1 MLTGAQILL
10 EVLKEQ
16 KVDTIF
22 GYPGGFVLNIYDE
35 LYHASDWLKHV
46 ITCHEQGAAH
56 AADGYARAT
65 GKTGVVIA
73 TSGPGATNLVTGIAN
88 AYLDSSPLVAIT
100 GNVPLDMIGRDS
112 FQEVDIKGITMPIT
126 KHNYMVKD
134 VTKLASIVREAF
146 YLASS
151 GRKGPVLIDI
161 PKDVQL
167 AKCEFQ
173 PLDAVQ
179 KESPLAPTKAMLE
192 EAAELIRASKRPF
205 VYAGGGVV
213 STNMSEELIRFAEKL
228 GAPIGTSMMGLSSV
242 PRSHPLMLG
251 MSGMHGNFASTK
263 AMGQSDLIIAVGARF
278 SDRATGKK
286 SEFSRNRKI
295 LHIDIDPA
303 EIGKNIP
310 AYVSMVADVKQAL
323 TALNKMDLKKSD
335 PSWLEAVN
343 ALKQSAD
350 NDTVMDHDVLNP
362 YLVLMGV
369 AKRVPKDTRIAT
381 DVGQHQMWT
390 AQFYPFEKPRTFI
403 TSGGLG
409 TMGFGMGA
417 AIGACMGSGKKS
429 VLITSDGSF
438 HMNMNEMA
446 TAVSNRLPLTVLV
459 LNNSVLG
466 MVRQWQTMFYG
477 QRYSATTLE
486 RKTDYC
492 KLADAFGAKGFRVED
507 LSQLDAALD
516 VALALNEPSIV
527 DIRIDR
533 DEMVLPMIPP
543 NGTINDMIIRG

>member
-1 MLTGAQILL
+1 MLNGAQILV

-16 KVDTIF
+16 NVDTIF

-88 AYLDSSPLVAIT
+88 AYLDSIPMVAIT
-100 GNVPLDMIGRDS
+100 GNVPLSLIGRDS

-134 VTKLASIVREAF
+134 VNQLASIVREAF
-146 YLASS
+146 FLAST

-167 AKCEFQ
+167 AKCEF
-173 PLDAVQ
+173 
-179 KESPLAPTKAMLE
+179 SPLATPFVEKPVKPTAAMLA
-192 EAAELIRASKRPF
+192 EAAELIRTSKRPF
-205 VYAGGGVV
+205 IYAGGGVV
-213 STNMSEELIRFAEKL
+213 STNSSAELLRFAEKL
-228 GAPIGTSMMGLSSV
+228 NAPVGASMMGLSAV
-242 PRSHPLMLG
+242 PQSHPLALG
-251 MSGMHGNFASTK
+251 MTGMHGNYAATK
-263 AMGQSDLIIAVGARF
+263 AMAMSDLVIALGARF
-278 SDRATGKK
+278 SDRATGNKNA
-286 SEFSRNRKI
+286 FSKNRKV

-310 AYVSMVADVKQAL
+310 AYVSMVADVRQAL
-323 TALNKMDLKKSD
+323 AALNGMELKKSD
-335 PSWLEAVN
+335 PKWLEQVKE
-343 ALKQSAD
+343 LVKSPD
-350 NDTVMDHDVLNP
+350 NRVEMNQHALNP
-362 YLVLMGV
+362 YVVLQGV

-390 AQFYPFEKPRTFI
+390 AQFYPFEMPRTFI

-417 AIGACMGSGKKS
+417 AIGACMGSGKKT

-438 HMNMNEMA
+438 HMNMNELA
-446 TAVSNRLPLTVLV
+446 TAVSNRLPLVVLV

-466 MVRQWQTMFYG
+466 MVRQWQTMFFDH
-477 QRYSATTLE
+477 RYSATTLN
-486 RKTDYC
+486 RATDYC
-492 KLADAFGAKGFRVED
+492 KLAEAFGAKGFRIEEAG
-507 LSQLDAALD
+507 QLDSVLD
-516 VALALNEPSIV
+516 EVLALNEPVVV

-533 DEMVLPMIPP
+533 DEMVFPMIPP
-543 NGTINDMIIRG
+543 NGTFDDMIVRG

>member
-1 MLTGAQILL
+1 MLNGAQILL

-35 LYHASDWLKHV
+35 IYGAADWLNHV

-88 AYLDSSPLVAIT
+88 AYLDSIPMIAIT
-100 GNVPLDMIGRDS
+100 GNVPQDFIGRDS

-134 VTKLASIVREAF
+134 VEKLADIVREAF
-146 YLASS
+146 FLAST

-167 AKCEFQ
+167 AKCEYT
-173 PLDAVQ
+173 PA
-179 KESPLAPTKAMLE
+179 KETRKMNAKAPTAAMLK
-192 EAAELIRASKRPF
+192 EAAELIAASKRPF
-205 VYAGGGVV
+205 IYAGGGVV
-213 STNMSEELIRFAEKL
+213 ATDASKDLLEFAEKL
-228 GAPIGTSMMGLSSV
+228 GAPIGTSMMGLSAV

-263 AMGQSDLIIAVGARF
+263 AMGRSDLIIGIGARF

-286 SEFSRNRKI
+286 SEFSKNRKV

-310 AYVSMVADVKQAL
+310 AYVAMHADVKEALQAL
-323 TALNKMDLKKSD
+323 NRIPLHKSD
-335 PSWLEAVN
+335 PEWLQEVN
-343 ALKQSAD
+343 EYKQSND
-350 NDTVMDHDVLNP
+350 NRTVMNNAVLNP
-362 YLVLMGV
+362 YLVLQSV
-369 AKRVPKDTRIAT
+369 AKRVPQDARIAT

-390 AQFYPFEKPRTFI
+390 AQFYPFQQPRTFI

-417 AIGACMGSGKKS
+417 AIGACIGSGKKT

-438 HMNMNEMA
+438 HMNMNELA
-446 TAVSNRLPLTVLV
+446 TAVSNRLPLVVLV

-466 MVRQWQTMFYG
+466 MVRQWQTMFFDK
-477 QRYSATTLE
+477 RYSSTTLE
-486 RKTDYC
+486 RKTDYV
-492 KLADAFGAKGFRVED
+492 KLAEAFGAKGLRI
-507 LSQLDAALD
+507 SQLDELDTVLDQALSME
-516 VALALNEPSIV
+516 EPVVV
-527 DIRIDR
+527 DIVIDR
-533 DEMVLPMIPP
+533 DEMVFPMIPP
-543 NGTINDMIIRG
+543 NGTINQMIIRG